1 MAKEQ
6 KKNNNTGSL
15 SGVDAS
21 EIQREL
27 SKVAVSFKKSIAIV
41 VVICCIFIY
50 IFYTIFFD
58 TKTPEIPETQVSIQ
72 LPSNIV
78 KPVTDVEDNIPEIP
92 KLPDPPKLEIP
103 PAPPPMP
110 PVVEVPPLLPPTTP
124 VEEKK
129 EKTLPLPPASLPST
143 PGKLVESDEAKK
155 RREAK
160 RKSSIV
166 LVSGVESKKTPEQ
179 IKAEATFKDRGD
191 MSLVLGRGKLIDA
204 VLETAI
210 NSDLGGEI
218 RAIISRDVFS
228 EKDKVILIQKGSK
241 IFGKYATSTSSD
253 SYGRVSIIWD
263 RIDLTNGYTIEFDS
277 PAVDNLGRPG
287 IHGRVD
293 YKYKE
298 QFANAVLQS
307 GFNIGLAKV
316 LDKLVPPPINSQA
329 AATNSAI
336 ATQLLNTAQTI
347 SSNTSMDPNT
357 RIVTICTN
365 ILAAITDKTSTA
377 YTTMTQA
384 CTIAQDPSSAN
395 TADQRLSTLVQAVN
409 KAASSL
415 LTTTS
420 RALTPTQA
428 QQASTQA
435 FKGVTN
441 IVQNMITHQQFK
453 PTTTVNQGTP
463 VRIYVNKDYKFPK
476 AVLLKSKVMK

>member
-1 MAKEQ
+1 MAEEQ
-6 KKNNNTGSL
+6 NNNHNTGSL
-15 SGVDAS
+15 SGADSPEV
-21 EIQREL
+21 QREL
-27 SKVAVSFKKSIAIV
+27 SKVSVSFNKSIAIV
-41 VVICCIFIY
+41 VVICGIFIY
-50 IFYTIFFD
+50 IFYTLFFG
-58 TKTPEIPETQVSIQ
+58 TEKEEIPETQI
-72 LPSNIV
+72 PSNIV
-78 KPVTDVEDNIPEIP
+78 KPVKEVDDNIPEIP
-92 KLPDPPKLEIP
+92 KLPDPPKLETP
-103 PAPPPMP
+103 TAPPLPPPP
-110 PVVEVPPLLPPTTP
+110 PVVKVPPVLPPTTP
-124 VEEKK
+124 VEENKN
-129 EKTLPLPPASLPST
+129 KTLPLPPVSLPST
-143 PGKLVESDEAKK
+143 SGTLVESDAEKQ

-160 RKSSIV
+160 RKSAIV
-166 LVSGVESKKTPEQ
+166 LIGGVEPKKTPEQ
-179 IKAEATFKDRGD
+179 ITAETTFKDRGD

-228 EKDKVILIQKGSK
+228 EKDKVILIPKGSK

-263 RIDLTNGYTIEFDS
+263 RIDLTSGYTIEFDS

-287 IHGRVD
+287 LQGRVD
-293 YKYKE
+293 NKYKE

-316 LDKLVPPPINSQA
+316 LDKLVPPPIASQA
-329 AATNSAI
+329 AATNSAT
-336 ATQLLNTAQTI
+336 AKQLLNTAQTI
-347 SSNTSMDPNT
+347 ASNTAMDANT

-384 CTIAQDPSSAN
+384 CTTAQTASSAN
-395 TADQRLSTLVQAVN
+395 TAEQRLQTLVQAVN
-409 KAASSL
+409 TAASSL

-420 RALTPTQA
+420 IASTPTQA
-428 QQASTQA
+428 QQASTQT
-435 FKGVTN
+435 FTDVTN
-441 IVQNMITHQQFK
+441 VVKNMITQQQFK

>member
-1 MAKEQ
+1 MAEEQ
-6 KKNNNTGSL
+6 NNNHNTGSL
-15 SGVDAS
+15 SGADSPEV
-21 EIQREL
+21 QREL
-27 SKVAVSFKKSIAIV
+27 SKVSVSFNKSIAIV
-41 VVICCIFIY
+41 IVICGIFIY
-50 IFYTIFFD
+50 IFYTLFFG
-58 TKTPEIPETQVSIQ
+58 TEKEEIPEIQ
-72 LPSNIV
+72 IPSNIV
-78 KPVTDVEDNIPEIP
+78 KPVTEIDDNIPEIP
-92 KLPDPPKLEIP
+92 KLPDPPKLETP
-103 PAPPPMP
+103 PAPPPPPP
-110 PVVEVPPLLPPTTP
+110 PVVKVPPVLPPTTP
-124 VEEKK
+124 VEENKD
-129 EKTLPLPPASLPST
+129 KTLPLSPVSFPST
-143 PGKLVESDEAKK
+143 SGTLVESDTEKQ

-160 RKSSIV
+160 RKSAIV
-166 LVSGVESKKTPEQ
+166 LIGGVEPKKTPEQ
-179 IKAEATFKDRGD
+179 IMAEASFKDRGD

-228 EKDKVILIQKGSK
+228 EKDKVILIPKGSK

-263 RIDLTNGYTIEFDS
+263 RIDLTSGYTIEFDS

-287 IHGRVD
+287 LQGRVD
-293 YKYKE
+293 NKYKE

-316 LDKLVPPPINSQA
+316 LDKLVPPPIDSQA
-329 AATNSAI
+329 AATNSAT

-347 SSNTSMDPNT
+347 ASNTAMDANT
-357 RIVTICTN
+357 KIVTICTN

-384 CTIAQDPSSAN
+384 CTTAQTASSAN
-395 TADQRLSTLVQAVN
+395 TAEQRLQTLVQAVN
-409 KAASSL
+409 TAASSL

-420 RALTPTQA
+420 IASTPTQA

-435 FKGVTN
+435 FTDVTN
-441 IVQNMITHQQFK
+441 VVQNMITQQQFK

>member
-1 MAKEQ
+1 MAEEQ
-6 KKNNNTGSL
+6 NNNNTNTGSL
-15 SGVDAS
+15 SGADSPEV
-21 EIQREL
+21 QREL
-27 SKVAVSFKKSIAIV
+27 SKISVSFNKSIAIV
-41 VVICCIFIY
+41 VVICGIFIY
-50 IFYTIFFD
+50 IFYTLFFG
-58 TKTPEIPETQVSIQ
+58 TIKEEIPKTQVS
-72 LPSNIV
+72 SSIV

-92 KLPDPPKLEIP
+92 KLPDPPKLETPIP
-103 PAPPPMP
+103 PPPPPPVVKMP
-110 PVVEVPPLLPPTTP
+110 PVLPPTTP

-129 EKTLPLPPASLPST
+129 DKTLPLPPISLPST
-143 PGKLVESDEAKK
+143 SGTLIETDEAKK

-160 RKSSIV
+160 RKSAIV
-166 LVSGVESKKTPEQ
+166 LVGGVELKKASEQ
-179 IKAEATFKDRGD
+179 ITAEATFKDRGD

-228 EKDKVILIQKGSK
+228 EKGKVILIPKGSK

-277 PAVDNLGRPG
+277 PTVDNLGRPG
-287 IHGRVD
+287 IQGRVD
-293 YKYKE
+293 NKYKE
-298 QFANAVLQS
+298 QFVNAVLQS

-329 AATNSAI
+329 AATNSAT

-347 SSNTSMDPNT
+347 ASNTSMDPNM

-365 ILAAITDKTSTA
+365 VLAAITDKTSNA
-377 YTTMTQA
+377 YTIMTQA
-384 CTIAQDPSSAN
+384 CTTAQDPSSAN

-420 RALTPTQA
+420 IVSTPTKA
-428 QQASTQA
+428 QQASTKA
-435 FKGVTN
+435 FTDVTN
-441 IVQNMITHQQFK
+441 VVQNMITQQQFK

-476 AVLLKSKVMK
+476 AILLKSKVMK

>member
-1 MAKEQ
+1 MAEEQ
-6 KKNNNTGSL
+6 NNNHNTGSL
-15 SGVDAS
+15 SGADFPEV
-21 EIQREL
+21 QREL
-27 SKVAVSFKKSIAIV
+27 SKVSVSFNKSIAIV
-41 VVICCIFIY
+41 VVICSIFIY
-50 IFYTIFFD
+50 IFYTLFFG
-58 TKTPEIPETQVSIQ
+58 TEKEEIPETQI
-72 LPSNIV
+72 PSNIV
-78 KPVTDVEDNIPEIP
+78 KPVTEVDDNIPEIP
-92 KLPDPPKLEIP
+92 KLPDPPKLEMP
-103 PAPPPMP
+103 TAPPPPPP
-110 PVVEVPPLLPPTTP
+110 PVVKVPPVLPPTTP
-124 VEEKK
+124 VEENKD
-129 EKTLPLPPASLPST
+129 KTLPLPPVSLPST
-143 PGKLVESDEAKK
+143 SGTLVESDAEKQ

-160 RKSSIV
+160 RKSAIV
-166 LVSGVESKKTPEQ
+166 LIGGVEPKKTPEQ
-179 IKAEATFKDRGD
+179 ITAEATFKDRGD

-228 EKDKVILIQKGSK
+228 EKDKVILIPKGSK

-287 IHGRVD
+287 LQGRVD
-293 YKYKE
+293 NKYKE

-316 LDKLVPPPINSQA
+316 LDKLVPPPIASQA
-329 AATNSAI
+329 AATNSAT
-336 ATQLLNTAQTI
+336 AKQLLNTAQTI
-347 SSNTSMDPNT
+347 ASNTAMDANT

-384 CTIAQDPSSAN
+384 CTTAQTASSVN
-395 TADQRLSTLVQAVN
+395 TAEQRLQTLVQAVN
-409 KAASSL
+409 TAASSL

-420 RALTPTQA
+420 IASTPTQA

-435 FKGVTN
+435 FTDVTN
-441 IVQNMITHQQFK
+441 VVKNMITQQQFK

-476 AVLLKSKVMK
+476 SVLLKSKVMK

>member
-1 MAKEQ
+1 MAEEQ
-6 KKNNNTGSL
+6 NNNHNTGSL
-15 SGVDAS
+15 SGADSPEV
-21 EIQREL
+21 QREL
-27 SKVAVSFKKSIAIV
+27 SKVSVSFNKSIAIV
-41 VVICCIFIY
+41 VVICGIFIY
-50 IFYTIFFD
+50 IFYTLFFG
-58 TKTPEIPETQVSIQ
+58 TEKEEIPETQI
-72 LPSNIV
+72 PSNIV
-78 KPVTDVEDNIPEIP
+78 KPVTEVDDNIPEIP
-92 KLPDPPKLEIP
+92 KLPDPPKLETP
-103 PAPPPMP
+103 TAPPPPPP
-110 PVVEVPPLLPPTTP
+110 PVVKVPPVLPPTTP
-124 VEEKK
+124 VEENKD
-129 EKTLPLPPASLPST
+129 KTLPLPPVSLPST
-143 PGKLVESDEAKK
+143 SGTLVESDAEKQ

-160 RKSSIV
+160 RKSAIV
-166 LVSGVESKKTPEQ
+166 LIGGVEPKKTPEQ
-179 IKAEATFKDRGD
+179 ITAETTFKDRGD

-228 EKDKVILIQKGSK
+228 EKDKVILIPKGSK

-263 RIDLTNGYTIEFDS
+263 RIDLTSGYTIEFDS

-287 IHGRVD
+287 LQGRVD
-293 YKYKE
+293 NKYKE

-307 GFNIGLAKV
+307 GFNIGLATV
-316 LDKLVPPPINSQA
+316 LDKLVPPPIASQA
-329 AATNSAI
+329 AATNSAT
-336 ATQLLNTAQTI
+336 AKQLLNTAQTI
-347 SSNTSMDPNT
+347 ASNTAMDANT

-384 CTIAQDPSSAN
+384 CTTAQTASSAN
-395 TADQRLSTLVQAVN
+395 TAEQRLQTLVQAVN
-409 KAASSL
+409 TAASSL

-420 RALTPTQA
+420 IASTPTQA

-435 FKGVTN
+435 FTDVTN
-441 IVQNMITHQQFK
+441 VVKNMITQQQFK

>member
-1 MAKEQ
+1 MAEEQ
-6 KKNNNTGSL
+6 NNNHNTGSL
-15 SGVDAS
+15 SGADFPEV
-21 EIQREL
+21 QREL
-27 SKVAVSFKKSIAIV
+27 SKVSVSFNKSIAIV
-41 VVICCIFIY
+41 VVICGIFIY
-50 IFYTIFFD
+50 IFYTLFFG
-58 TKTPEIPETQVSIQ
+58 TEKEEILETQI
-72 LPSNIV
+72 PSNIV
-78 KPVTDVEDNIPEIP
+78 KPVKEVDDNIPEIP
-92 KLPDPPKLEIP
+92 KLPDPPKLETP
-103 PAPPPMP
+103 TAPPPP
-110 PVVEVPPLLPPTTP
+110 PVVKVPPVLPPTTP
-124 VEEKK
+124 VEENKD
-129 EKTLPLPPASLPST
+129 KTLPLPPVSLPST
-143 PGKLVESDEAKK
+143 SGTLVESDAEKQ
-155 RREAK
+155 RRDAK
-160 RKSSIV
+160 RKSAIV
-166 LVSGVESKKTPEQ
+166 LIGGVEPKKTPEQ
-179 IKAEATFKDRGD
+179 ITEEATFKDRGD

-228 EKDKVILIQKGSK
+228 EKDKVILIPKGSK

-287 IHGRVD
+287 LQGRVD
-293 YKYKE
+293 NKYKE

-316 LDKLVPPPINSQA
+316 LDKLVPPPIDSQA
-329 AATNSAI
+329 AATSSAT

-347 SSNTSMDPNT
+347 ASNTAMDANT

-384 CTIAQDPSSAN
+384 CTTAHTASSAN
-395 TADQRLSTLVQAVN
+395 TAEQRLQTLVQAVN
-409 KAASSL
+409 TAALSL

-420 RALTPTQA
+420 IASTPTQA

-435 FKGVTN
+435 FTDVTN
-441 IVQNMITHQQFK
+441 VVQNMITQQQFK

>member
-1 MAKEQ
+1 MAEEQ
-6 KKNNNTGSL
+6 NNNNNNTGSL
-15 SGVDAS
+15 SGADAP
-21 EIQREL
+21 EVQREL
-27 SKVAVSFKKSIAIV
+27 SKVSVSFNKSIAIV
-41 VVICCIFIY
+41 VVICGIFIY
-50 IFYTIFFD
+50 IFYILFFA
-58 TKTPEIPETQVSIQ
+58 TKKEEIPDTQV
-72 LPSNIV
+72 PTNIV
-78 KPVTDVEDNIPEIP
+78 KPVTDVDDNIPEIP
-92 KLPDPPKLEIP
+92 KLPDPPKLETP
-103 PAPPPMP
+103 TAPPPPP
-110 PVVEVPPLLPPTTP
+110 PVVEVPPVLPPTTP
-124 VEEKK
+124 VEENKD
-129 EKTLPLPPASLPST
+129 KTLPLPPVSLPST
-143 PGKLVESDEAKK
+143 SGTLVESDAEKQ

-160 RKSSIV
+160 RKSAIV
-166 LVSGVESKKTPEQ
+166 LVGGVEPKKTQEQ
-179 IKAEATFKDRGD
+179 ITAEATFKDRGD

-228 EKDKVILIQKGSK
+228 EKDKVILIPKGSK

-287 IHGRVD
+287 LQGRVD
-293 YKYKE
+293 NKYKE

-316 LDKLVPPPINSQA
+316 LDKLVPPPIDSQA
-329 AATNSAI
+329 AATNSAT

-347 SSNTSMDPNT
+347 AANTSIDAST

-365 ILAAITDKTSTA
+365 VLAAITDKTSTA

-384 CTIAQDPSSAN
+384 CTTAQTASSAN
-395 TADQRLSTLVQAVN
+395 TAEQRLQTLVQEVN
-409 KAASSL
+409 TAASSL

-420 RALTPTQA
+420 IASTPTQA

-435 FKGVTN
+435 FTDVTN
-441 IVQNMITHQQFK
+441 VVQNMITQQQFK

-476 AVLLKSKVMK
+476 AVLLRSKVMK

>member
-1 MAKEQ
+1 MAEEQ
-6 KKNNNTGSL
+6 NNNHNTGSL
-15 SGVDAS
+15 SGADFPEV
-21 EIQREL
+21 QREL
-27 SKVAVSFKKSIAIV
+27 SKVSVSFNKSIAIV
-41 VVICCIFIY
+41 VVICGIFIY
-50 IFYTIFFD
+50 IFYTLFFG
-58 TKTPEIPETQVSIQ
+58 TEKEEILETQI
-72 LPSNIV
+72 PSNIV
-78 KPVTDVEDNIPEIP
+78 KPVTEVDDNIPEIP
-92 KLPDPPKLEIP
+92 KLPDPPKLETP
-103 PAPPPMP
+103 TAPPPP
-110 PVVEVPPLLPPTTP
+110 PVVKVPPVLPPTTS
-124 VEEKK
+124 VEENKD
-129 EKTLPLPPASLPST
+129 KTLPLPPVSLPST
-143 PGKLVESDEAKK
+143 SGTLVESDAEKQ
-155 RREAK
+155 RRDAK
-160 RKSSIV
+160 RKSAIV
-166 LVSGVESKKTPEQ
+166 LIGGVEPKKTPEQ
-179 IKAEATFKDRGD
+179 ITEEATFKDRGD

-228 EKDKVILIQKGSK
+228 EKDKVILIPKGSK

-287 IHGRVD
+287 LQGRVD
-293 YKYKE
+293 NKYKE

-316 LDKLVPPPINSQA
+316 LDKLVPPPIDSQA
-329 AATNSAI
+329 AATSSAT

-347 SSNTSMDPNT
+347 ASNTAMDANT

-384 CTIAQDPSSAN
+384 CTTAHTASSAN
-395 TADQRLSTLVQAVN
+395 TAEQRLQTLVQAVN
-409 KAASSL
+409 TAALSL

-420 RALTPTQA
+420 IASTPTQA

-435 FKGVTN
+435 FTDVTN
-441 IVQNMITHQQFK
+441 VVQNMITQQQFK

>member
-1 MAKEQ
+1 MAEEQ
-6 KKNNNTGSL
+6 NNNHNTGSL
-15 SGVDAS
+15 SGADSPEV
-21 EIQREL
+21 QREL
-27 SKVAVSFKKSIAIV
+27 SKVSVSFNKSIAIV
-41 VVICCIFIY
+41 VVICGIFIY
-50 IFYTIFFD
+50 IFYTLFFG
-58 TKTPEIPETQVSIQ
+58 TAKEEIPETQI
-72 LPSNIV
+72 PSSIV
-78 KPVTDVEDNIPEIP
+78 KPVTEVDDNIPEIP
-92 KLPDPPKLEIP
+92 KLPDPPKLETP
-103 PAPPPMP
+103 TAPLPPPP
-110 PVVEVPPLLPPTTP
+110 PVVKVPPVLPPTTP
-124 VEEKK
+124 VEENKD
-129 EKTLPLPPASLPST
+129 KTLPLPPVSLPVTSGT
-143 PGKLVESDEAKK
+143 LVESDAEKR

-160 RKSSIV
+160 RKSAIV
-166 LVSGVESKKTPEQ
+166 LIGGVEPKKTPEQ
-179 IKAEATFKDRGD
+179 ITAETTFKDRGD

-228 EKDKVILIQKGSK
+228 EKDKVILIPKGSK

-263 RIDLTNGYTIEFDS
+263 RIDLTSGYTIEFDS

-287 IHGRVD
+287 LQGRVD
-293 YKYKE
+293 NKYKE

-316 LDKLVPPPINSQA
+316 LDKLVPPPIASQA
-329 AATNSAI
+329 AATNSAT
-336 ATQLLNTAQTI
+336 AKQLLNTAQTI
-347 SSNTSMDPNT
+347 ASNTAMDANT

-384 CTIAQDPSSAN
+384 CTTAQTASSAN
-395 TADQRLSTLVQAVN
+395 TAEQRLQTLVQAVN
-409 KAASSL
+409 TAASSL

-420 RALTPTQA
+420 IASTPTQA

-435 FKGVTN
+435 FTDVTN
-441 IVQNMITHQQFK
+441 VVKNMITQQQFK

>member
-1 MAKEQ
+1 MAEEQ
-6 KKNNNTGSL
+6 NNNDNNNTGSL
-15 SGVDAS
+15 SGADAP
-21 EIQREL
+21 EVQREL
-27 SKVAVSFKKSIAIV
+27 SKVSVSFKSIAIV
-41 VVICCIFIY
+41 VVICGICIYF
-50 IFYTIFFD
+50 FYTLFFAN
-58 TKTPEIPETQVSIQ
+58 KKEEIPETQV
-72 LPSNIV
+72 PTNIV
-78 KPVTDVEDNIPEIP
+78 KPVTDVDDNIPEIP
-92 KLPDPPKLEIP
+92 KLPDPPKLETP
-103 PAPPPMP
+103 TAPPPPPP
-110 PVVEVPPLLPPTTP
+110 PVVEVPPVLPPTTP
-124 VEEKK
+124 VEENKD
-129 EKTLPLPPASLPST
+129 KTLPLPPVSLPST
-143 PGKLVESDEAKK
+143 SGTLVESDAEKQ

-160 RKSSIV
+160 RKSAIV
-166 LVSGVESKKTPEQ
+166 LVGGVEPKKTQEQ
-179 IKAEATFKDRGD
+179 NTAEAIFKDRGD

-210 NSDLGGEI
+210 SSDLGGEI

-228 EKDKVILIQKGSK
+228 EKDKVILIPKGSK
-241 IFGKYATSTSSD
+241 IFGKYATSTDPS

-263 RIDLTNGYTIEFDS
+263 RIDLTNGYTIEFNS

-287 IHGRVD
+287 LQGRVD
-293 YKYKE
+293 NKYKE

-316 LDKLVPPPINSQA
+316 LDKLVPPPIDSQA
-329 AATNSAI
+329 AATNSAT

-347 SSNTSMDPNT
+347 AANTAMDANT

-384 CTIAQDPSSAN
+384 CTTAQTASSAN
-395 TADQRLSTLVQAVN
+395 TAEQRLQTLVQAVN
-409 KAASSL
+409 TAASSL

-420 RALTPTQA
+420 IASTPTQA

-435 FKGVTN
+435 FTDVTN
-441 IVQNMITHQQFK
+441 VVQNMIAQQQFK

>member
-1 MAKEQ
+1 MAEEQ
-6 KKNNNTGSL
+6 NNNNNTGSL
-15 SGVDAS
+15 SGEDFPEV
-21 EIQREL
+21 QREL
-27 SKVAVSFKKSIAIV
+27 SKVSVSFNKSIAIV
-41 VVICCIFIY
+41 VIICGIFIY
-50 IFYTIFFD
+50 IFYTLFFG
-58 TKTPEIPETQVSIQ
+58 TKKEEIPETQI
-72 LPSNIV
+72 PTNIV
-78 KPVTDVEDNIPEIP
+78 KPVTEVDDNIPEIP
-92 KLPDPPKLEIP
+92 KLPDPPKLETPTASPLP
-103 PAPPPMP
+103 PP
-110 PVVEVPPLLPPTTP
+110 PVVEVPPVLPLTTP
-124 VEEKK
+124 VEENKD
-129 EKTLPLPPASLPST
+129 KTPLPPISLPST
-143 PGKLVESDEAKK
+143 PGTLVESDAKK
-155 RREAK
+155 QRREAK
-160 RKSSIV
+160 RKSAIV
-166 LVSGVESKKTPEQ
+166 LVGGVEPKKTPEQ
-179 IKAEATFKDRGD
+179 ITAEAAFKDRGD

-228 EKDKVILIQKGSK
+228 EKDKVILIPKGSK
-241 IFGKYATSTSSD
+241 IFGKYATSTSLD

-287 IHGRVD
+287 LQGRVD
-293 YKYKE
+293 NKYKE

-307 GFNIGLAKV
+307 GFNIGLAKI
-316 LDKLVPPPINSQA
+316 LDKLVPPPIDSQA
-329 AATNSAI
+329 AATNSAT

-347 SSNTSMDPNT
+347 ASNTAMDANT

-384 CTIAQDPSSAN
+384 CTTAQTASSAN
-395 TADQRLSTLVQAVN
+395 TAEQRLQTLVQAVN
-409 KAASSL
+409 TAASSL

-420 RALTPTQA
+420 IASTPTQA

-435 FKGVTN
+435 FTDVTN
-441 IVQNMITHQQFK
+441 VVQNMVTQQQFK

>member
-1 MAKEQ
+1 MAEEQ
-6 KKNNNTGSL
+6 NNNHNTGSL
-15 SGVDAS
+15 SGADSPEV
-21 EIQREL
+21 QREL
-27 SKVAVSFKKSIAIV
+27 SKVSVSFNKSIAIV
-41 VVICCIFIY
+41 VVICGIFIY
-50 IFYTIFFD
+50 IFYTLFFG
-58 TKTPEIPETQVSIQ
+58 TEKEEIPETQI
-72 LPSNIV
+72 PSNIV
-78 KPVTDVEDNIPEIP
+78 KPVTEVDDNIPEIP
-92 KLPDPPKLEIP
+92 KLPDPPKLETP
-103 PAPPPMP
+103 TAPPPPPP
-110 PVVEVPPLLPPTTP
+110 PVVKVPPVLPPTTP
-124 VEEKK
+124 VEENKD
-129 EKTLPLPPASLPST
+129 KTLPLPPVSLPST
-143 PGKLVESDEAKK
+143 SGTLVESDAEKQ

-160 RKSSIV
+160 RKSAIV
-166 LVSGVESKKTPEQ
+166 LIGGVEPKKTPEQ
-179 IKAEATFKDRGD
+179 ITAETTFKDRGD

-228 EKDKVILIQKGSK
+228 EKDKVILIPKGSK

-263 RIDLTNGYTIEFDS
+263 RIDLTSGYTIEFDS

-287 IHGRVD
+287 LQGRVD
-293 YKYKE
+293 NKYKE

-316 LDKLVPPPINSQA
+316 LDKLVPPPIASQA
-329 AATNSAI
+329 AATNSAT
-336 ATQLLNTAQTI
+336 AKQLLNIAQTI
-347 SSNTSMDPNT
+347 ASNTAMDANT

-384 CTIAQDPSSAN
+384 CTTAQTASSAN
-395 TADQRLSTLVQAVN
+395 TAEQRLQTLVQAVN
-409 KAASSL
+409 TAASSL

-420 RALTPTQA
+420 IASTPTQA

-435 FKGVTN
+435 FTDVTN
-441 IVQNMITHQQFK
+441 VVKNMITQQQFK

-476 AVLLKSKVMK
+476 VVLLKSKVMK

>member
-1 MAKEQ
+1 MAEEQ
-6 KKNNNTGSL
+6 NNNDNNNTGSL
-15 SGVDAS
+15 SGADAP
-21 EIQREL
+21 EVQREL
-27 SKVAVSFKKSIAIV
+27 SKVSVSFNKSIAIV
-41 VVICCIFIY
+41 VVICGIFIY
-50 IFYTIFFD
+50 IFYTLFFAN
-58 TKTPEIPETQVSIQ
+58 KKEEIPETQV
-72 LPSNIV
+72 PTNIV
-78 KPVTDVEDNIPEIP
+78 KPVTDVDDNIPEIP
-92 KLPDPPKLEIP
+92 KLPDPSKLEMP
-103 PAPPPMP
+103 TAPPPPPP
-110 PVVEVPPLLPPTTP
+110 PVVEVPPVLPPTTP
-124 VEEKK
+124 VEENKD
-129 EKTLPLPPASLPST
+129 KTLPLPPVLLPST
-143 PGKLVESDEAKK
+143 SGTLVESDAEKQ

-160 RKSSIV
+160 RKSAIV
-166 LVSGVESKKTPEQ
+166 LVGGVEPKKTQEQ
-179 IKAEATFKDRGD
+179 ITAEATFKDRGD

-228 EKDKVILIQKGSK
+228 EKDKVILIPKGSK
-241 IFGKYATSTSSD
+241 IFGKYATSTDSS

-287 IHGRVD
+287 LQGRVD
-293 YKYKE
+293 NKYKE

-316 LDKLVPPPINSQA
+316 LDKLVPPPIDSQA
-329 AATNSAI
+329 AATNSAT

-347 SSNTSMDPNT
+347 AANTAMDANT

-384 CTIAQDPSSAN
+384 CTTAQTASSAN
-395 TADQRLSTLVQAVN
+395 TAEQRLQTLVQAVN
-409 KAASSL
+409 TAASSL

-420 RALTPTQA
+420 IASTPTQA

-435 FKGVTN
+435 FTDVTN
-441 IVQNMITHQQFK
+441 VVQNMITQQQFK

>member
-1 MAKEQ
+1 MAEEQ
-6 KKNNNTGSL
+6 NNNNNTGSL
-15 SGVDAS
+15 SGADAP
-21 EIQREL
+21 EVQREL
-27 SKVAVSFKKSIAIV
+27 SKVSVSFNKSIAIV
-41 VVICCIFIY
+41 VVICGIFIY
-50 IFYTIFFD
+50 IFYTLFFAN
-58 TKTPEIPETQVSIQ
+58 KKEEIPETQV
-72 LPSNIV
+72 PTNIV
-78 KPVTDVEDNIPEIP
+78 KPVTDVDDNIPEIP
-92 KLPDPPKLEIP
+92 KLPDPPKLETP
-103 PAPPPMP
+103 TAPLPPPP
-110 PVVEVPPLLPPTTP
+110 PVVEVPPVLPPTTP
-124 VEEKK
+124 VEENKD
-129 EKTLPLPPASLPST
+129 KTLPLPPVSLPST
-143 PGKLVESDEAKK
+143 SGTLVESDAEKQ

-160 RKSSIV
+160 RKSAIV
-166 LVSGVESKKTPEQ
+166 LVGGVEPKKTQEQ
-179 IKAEATFKDRGD
+179 ITAEATFKDRGD

-228 EKDKVILIQKGSK
+228 EKDKVILIPKGSK

-287 IHGRVD
+287 LQGRVD
-293 YKYKE
+293 NKYKE

-316 LDKLVPPPINSQA
+316 LDKLVPPPIDSQA
-329 AATNSAI
+329 AATNSAT

-347 SSNTSMDPNT
+347 AANTAMDANT

-384 CTIAQDPSSAN
+384 CTTAQTASSAN
-395 TADQRLSTLVQAVN
+395 TAEQRLQTLVQAVN
-409 KAASSL
+409 TAASSL

-420 RALTPTQA
+420 IASTPTQA

-435 FKGVTN
+435 FTDVTN
-441 IVQNMITHQQFK
+441 VVQNMITQQQFK

>member
-1 MAKEQ
+1 MAEEQ
-6 KKNNNTGSL
+6 NNNHNTGSL
-15 SGVDAS
+15 SGADSPEV
-21 EIQREL
+21 QREL
-27 SKVAVSFKKSIAIV
+27 SKVSVSFNKSIAIV
-41 VVICCIFIY
+41 VVICGIFIY
-50 IFYTIFFD
+50 IFYTLFFG
-58 TKTPEIPETQVSIQ
+58 TEKEEIPETQI
-72 LPSNIV
+72 PSNIV
-78 KPVTDVEDNIPEIP
+78 KPVTEVDDNIPEIP
-92 KLPDPPKLEIP
+92 KLPDPPKLETP
-103 PAPPPMP
+103 TAPPPPPP
-110 PVVEVPPLLPPTTP
+110 PVVKVPPVLPPTTP
-124 VEEKK
+124 VEENKD
-129 EKTLPLPPASLPST
+129 KTLPLPPVSLPST
-143 PGKLVESDEAKK
+143 SGTLVESDAEKQ

-160 RKSSIV
+160 RKSAIV
-166 LVSGVESKKTPEQ
+166 LIGGVEPKKTPEQ
-179 IKAEATFKDRGD
+179 ITAETTFKDRGD

-228 EKDKVILIQKGSK
+228 EKDKVILIPKGSK

-263 RIDLTNGYTIEFDS
+263 RIDLTSGYTIEFDS

-287 IHGRVD
+287 LQGRVD
-293 YKYKE
+293 NKYKE

-316 LDKLVPPPINSQA
+316 LDKLVPPPIASQA
-329 AATNSAI
+329 AATNSAT
-336 ATQLLNTAQTI
+336 AKQLLNTAQTI
-347 SSNTSMDPNT
+347 ASNTAMDANT

-384 CTIAQDPSSAN
+384 CTTAQTASSAN
-395 TADQRLSTLVQAVN
+395 TDEQRLQTLVQAVN
-409 KAASSL
+409 TAASSL

-420 RALTPTQA
+420 IASTPTQA

-435 FKGVTN
+435 FTDVTN
-441 IVQNMITHQQFK
+441 VVKNMITQQQFK

>member
-1 MAKEQ
+1 MAEEQ
-6 KKNNNTGSL
+6 NNNNNTGSL
-15 SGVDAS
+15 SGADSPEV
-21 EIQREL
+21 QREL
-27 SKVAVSFKKSIAIV
+27 SKVSVNFNKSIAIV
-41 VVICCIFIY
+41 VVICGIFIY
-50 IFYTIFFD
+50 IFYTLFFG
-58 TKTPEIPETQVSIQ
+58 TKKEEIPETQV
-72 LPSNIV
+72 PSNIV
-78 KPVTDVEDNIPEIP
+78 KPVTDVDDNIPEIP
-92 KLPDPPKLEIP
+92 KLPDPPKLETP
-103 PAPPPMP
+103 TAPPPP
-110 PVVEVPPLLPPTTP
+110 PVVEVPPVLPPTIP

-129 EKTLPLPPASLPST
+129 DKVLPLPPVSLPST
-143 PGKLVESDEAKK
+143 SGSIVESDEEKK

-166 LVSGVESKKTPEQ
+166 LVGGVEPKKTQEQ
-179 IKAEATFKDRGD
+179 ITAEATFKDRGD

-218 RAIISRDVFS
+218 RAIISRDVYS
-228 EKDKVILIQKGSK
+228 EKDKIILIAKGSK
-241 IFGKYATSTSSD
+241 IFGKYATSTDSS

-287 IHGRVD
+287 IQGRVD
-293 YKYKE
+293 NKYKE

-316 LDKLVPPPINSQA
+316 LDKLVPPPIDSQA
-329 AATNSAI
+329 AATNSAT

-347 SSNTSMDPNT
+347 AANTGMDANT

-384 CTIAQDPSSAN
+384 CTTAQTASSAN
-395 TADQRLSTLVQAVN
+395 TADQRLQTLVQAVN
-409 KAASSL
+409 TAASSL

-420 RALTPTQA
+420 IASSPTQA

-435 FKGVTN
+435 FTDVTN
-441 IVQNMITHQQFK
+441 VVQNMITQQQFK

>member
-1 MAKEQ
+1 MAEEQ
-6 KKNNNTGSL
+6 NNNHNTGSL
-15 SGVDAS
+15 SGADSPEV
-21 EIQREL
+21 QREL
-27 SKVAVSFKKSIAIV
+27 SKVSVSFNKSIAIV
-41 VVICCIFIY
+41 VVICGIFIY
-50 IFYTIFFD
+50 IFYTLFFG
-58 TKTPEIPETQVSIQ
+58 TEKEEIPETQI
-72 LPSNIV
+72 PSNIV
-78 KPVTDVEDNIPEIP
+78 KPVTEVDDNIPEIP
-92 KLPDPPKLEIP
+92 KLPDPPKLETP
-103 PAPPPMP
+103 TAPPPPPP
-110 PVVEVPPLLPPTTP
+110 PVVKVPPVLPPTTP
-124 VEEKK
+124 VEENKD
-129 EKTLPLPPASLPST
+129 KTLPLPPVSLPST
-143 PGKLVESDEAKK
+143 SGTLVESDAEKQ

-160 RKSSIV
+160 RKSAIV
-166 LVSGVESKKTPEQ
+166 LIGGVEPKKTPEQ
-179 IKAEATFKDRGD
+179 ITAETTFKDRGD

-228 EKDKVILIQKGSK
+228 EKDKVILIPKGSK

-263 RIDLTNGYTIEFDS
+263 RIDLTSGYTIEFDS

-287 IHGRVD
+287 LQGRVD
-293 YKYKE
+293 NKYKE

-316 LDKLVPPPINSQA
+316 LDKLVPPPIASQA
-329 AATNSAI
+329 AATNSAT
-336 ATQLLNTAQTI
+336 AKQLLNIAQTI
-347 SSNTSMDPNT
+347 ASNTAMDANT

-384 CTIAQDPSSAN
+384 CTTAQTASSAN
-395 TADQRLSTLVQAVN
+395 TAEQRLQTLVQAVN
-409 KAASSL
+409 TAASSL

-420 RALTPTQA
+420 IASTPTQA

-435 FKGVTN
+435 FTDVTN
-441 IVQNMITHQQFK
+441 VVKNMITQQQFK

>member
-1 MAKEQ
+1 MAEEQ
-6 KKNNNTGSL
+6 NNNHNTSSL
-15 SGVDAS
+15 SGADFPEV
-21 EIQREL
+21 QREL
-27 SKVAVSFKKSIAIV
+27 SKVSVSFNKSIAIV
-41 VVICCIFIY
+41 VVICGIFIY
-50 IFYTIFFD
+50 IFYTLFFG
-58 TKTPEIPETQVSIQ
+58 TEKVEIQETQI
-72 LPSNIV
+72 PSNIV
-78 KPVTDVEDNIPEIP
+78 KPVTEVDDNIPEIP
-92 KLPDPPKLEIP
+92 KLPDPPKLETP
-103 PAPPPMP
+103 TAPPPPPP
-110 PVVEVPPLLPPTTP
+110 PVVKVPPVLPPTTP
-124 VEEKK
+124 VEENKD
-129 EKTLPLPPASLPST
+129 KTLPLPPVSLPST
-143 PGKLVESDEAKK
+143 SGTLVESDAEKQ

-160 RKSSIV
+160 RKSAIV
-166 LVSGVESKKTPEQ
+166 LIAGVEPKKTPEQ
-179 IKAEATFKDRGD
+179 ITAETTFKDRGD

-228 EKDKVILIQKGSK
+228 EKDKVILIPKGSK

-263 RIDLTNGYTIEFDS
+263 RIDLTSGYTIEFDS

-287 IHGRVD
+287 LQGRVD
-293 YKYKE
+293 NKYKE

-316 LDKLVPPPINSQA
+316 LDKLVPPPIASQA
-329 AATNSAI
+329 AATNSAT
-336 ATQLLNTAQTI
+336 AKQLLNTAQTI
-347 SSNTSMDPNT
+347 ASNTAIDANT

-384 CTIAQDPSSAN
+384 CTTAQTASSAN
-395 TADQRLSTLVQAVN
+395 TAEQRLQTLVQAVN
-409 KAASSL
+409 TAASSL

-420 RALTPTQA
+420 IASTPTQA

-435 FKGVTN
+435 FTDVTN
-441 IVQNMITHQQFK
+441 VVKNMITQQQFK

-476 AVLLKSKVMK
+476 AVLLKSRVMK

>member
-1 MAKEQ
+1 MAEEQ
-6 KKNNNTGSL
+6 NNNHNTGFL
-15 SGVDAS
+15 SGADSPEV
-21 EIQREL
+21 QREL
-27 SKVAVSFKKSIAIV
+27 SKVSVSFNKSIAIV
-41 VVICCIFIY
+41 VIICGIFIY
-50 IFYTIFFD
+50 IFYTLFFG
-58 TKTPEIPETQVSIQ
+58 TEKEEIPETQI
-72 LPSNIV
+72 PSNIV
-78 KPVTDVEDNIPEIP
+78 KPVMEVDDNIPEIP
-92 KLPDPPKLEIP
+92 KLPDPPKLETP
-103 PAPPPMP
+103 TAPPPP
-110 PVVEVPPLLPPTTP
+110 PVVKVPPVLPPTTP
-124 VEEKK
+124 VEENKD
-129 EKTLPLPPASLPST
+129 KTLSLPPVSLPST
-143 PGKLVESDEAKK
+143 SGTLVESDAEKQ

-160 RKSSIV
+160 RKSAIV
-166 LVSGVESKKTPEQ
+166 LIGGVEPKKTSEQ
-179 IKAEATFKDRGD
+179 ITAEVTFKDRGD

-228 EKDKVILIQKGSK
+228 EKDKVILIPKGSK

-263 RIDLTNGYTIEFDS
+263 RIDLTNGYTIEFNS

-287 IHGRVD
+287 LQGRVD
-293 YKYKE
+293 NKYKE
-298 QFANAVLQS
+298 QFVNAVLQS
-307 GFNIGLAKV
+307 AFNIGLAKV
-316 LDKLVPPPINSQA
+316 LDKLVPPPIDSQA
-329 AATNSAI
+329 AATNSAT

-347 SSNTSMDPNT
+347 ASNTAMNANT

-384 CTIAQDPSSAN
+384 CTTAQTASSAN
-395 TADQRLSTLVQAVN
+395 TAEQRLQTLVQAVN
-409 KAASSL
+409 TAAASL

-420 RALTPTQA
+420 IASTPTQA

-435 FKGVTN
+435 FTDVTN
-441 IVQNMITHQQFK
+441 VVQNMITQQQFK
-453 PTTTVNQGTP
+453 LTTTVNQGTP

>member
-1 MAKEQ
+1 MAEEQ
-6 KKNNNTGSL
+6 SNNHNTGSL
-15 SGVDAS
+15 SGADSPEV
-21 EIQREL
+21 QREL
-27 SKVAVSFKKSIAIV
+27 SKVSVSFNKSIAIV
-41 VVICCIFIY
+41 VVICGIFIY
-50 IFYTIFFD
+50 IFYTLFFG
-58 TKTPEIPETQVSIQ
+58 TEKEEIPETQI
-72 LPSNIV
+72 PSNIV
-78 KPVTDVEDNIPEIP
+78 KPVTEVDDNIPEIP
-92 KLPDPPKLEIP
+92 KLPDPPKLETP
-103 PAPPPMP
+103 TAPPPPPP
-110 PVVEVPPLLPPTTP
+110 PVVKVPPVLPPTTP
-124 VEEKK
+124 VEGNKD
-129 EKTLPLPPASLPST
+129 KTLPLPPVSLPST
-143 PGKLVESDEAKK
+143 SGTLVESDAEKQ

-160 RKSSIV
+160 RKSAIV
-166 LVSGVESKKTPEQ
+166 LIGGVEPKKTPEQ
-179 IKAEATFKDRGD
+179 ITAETTFKDRGD

-228 EKDKVILIQKGSK
+228 EKDKVILIPKGSK

-263 RIDLTNGYTIEFDS
+263 RIDLTSGYTIEFDS

-287 IHGRVD
+287 LQGRVD
-293 YKYKE
+293 NKYKE

-316 LDKLVPPPINSQA
+316 LDKLVPPPIASQA
-329 AATNSAI
+329 AATNSAT
-336 ATQLLNTAQTI
+336 AKQLLNTAQTI
-347 SSNTSMDPNT
+347 ASNTAMDANT

-384 CTIAQDPSSAN
+384 CTTAQTASSAN
-395 TADQRLSTLVQAVN
+395 TAEQRLQTLVQAVN
-409 KAASSL
+409 TAASSL

-420 RALTPTQA
+420 IASTPTQA

-435 FKGVTN
+435 FTDVTN
-441 IVQNMITHQQFK
+441 VVKNMITQQQFK

>member
-1 MAKEQ
+1 MAEEQ
-6 KKNNNTGSL
+6 NNNHNTGFL
-15 SGVDAS
+15 SGADSPEV
-21 EIQREL
+21 QREL
-27 SKVAVSFKKSIAIV
+27 SKVSVSFNKSIAIV
-41 VVICCIFIY
+41 VVICGIFIY
-50 IFYTIFFD
+50 IFYTLFFG
-58 TKTPEIPETQVSIQ
+58 TEKEEIPETQI
-72 LPSNIV
+72 PSNIV
-78 KPVTDVEDNIPEIP
+78 KPVTEVDDNIPEIP
-92 KLPDPPKLEIP
+92 KLPDPPKLETP
-103 PAPPPMP
+103 TAPPPPPP
-110 PVVEVPPLLPPTTP
+110 PVVKVPPVLPPTTP
-124 VEEKK
+124 VEENKD
-129 EKTLPLPPASLPST
+129 KTLPLPPVSLPST
-143 PGKLVESDEAKK
+143 SGTLVESDAEKQ

-160 RKSSIV
+160 RKSAIV
-166 LVSGVESKKTPEQ
+166 LIGGVEPKKTPEQ
-179 IKAEATFKDRGD
+179 ITAETTFKDRGD

-228 EKDKVILIQKGSK
+228 EKDKVILIPKGSK

-263 RIDLTNGYTIEFDS
+263 RIDLTSGYTIEFDS

-287 IHGRVD
+287 LQGRVD
-293 YKYKE
+293 NKYKE

-316 LDKLVPPPINSQA
+316 LDKLVPPPIASQA
-329 AATNSAI
+329 AATNSAT
-336 ATQLLNTAQTI
+336 AKQLLNTAQTI
-347 SSNTSMDPNT
+347 ASNTAMDANT

-384 CTIAQDPSSAN
+384 CTTAQTASSAN
-395 TADQRLSTLVQAVN
+395 TAEQRLQTLVQAVN
-409 KAASSL
+409 TAASSL

-420 RALTPTQA
+420 IASTPTQA

-435 FKGVTN
+435 FTDVTN
-441 IVQNMITHQQFK
+441 VVKNMITQQQFK